1 MGGAARGPE
10 MWKDE
15 GVTEQRARGG
25 RIDREKSGKAVES
38 RRKRG

>member
-15 GVTEQRARGG
+15 GVIEPRAGRG
-25 RIDREKSGKAVES
+25 RKDREKSGKAVES
-38 RRKRG
+38 RRK

>member
-15 GVTEQRARGG
+15 GVIEPRAGRG
-25 RIDREKSGKAVES
+25 RKEKSGKAVES
-38 RRKRG
+38 RRK